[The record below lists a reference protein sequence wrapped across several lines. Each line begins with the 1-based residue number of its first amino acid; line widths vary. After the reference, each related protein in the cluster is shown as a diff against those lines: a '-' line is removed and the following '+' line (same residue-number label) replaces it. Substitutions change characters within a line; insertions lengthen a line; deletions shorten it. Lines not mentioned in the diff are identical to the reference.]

1 MKIFEKAF
9 RVIQQLEQHGYEAY
23 LVGGAVRDYLIGK
36 AVGDLDI
43 ATSATPDQVIK
54 VFDKV
59 IPIGIEHGTVLVR
72 FEQESFEITTFRTE
86 GAYSDYRHP
95 DSVNFVTDV
104 TADLARRDYTVNAIA
119 MARTGE
125 LVDPFDG
132 RSAIEKKEL
141 VTVGQAFDRFQ
152 EDPLRMMRGVRF
164 VSQLGYKLDHDARKV
179 MEDQRLWLARIA
191 IERVAIEMEK
201 LCRGKHVKTAVQL
214 LQDTGLWKAM
224 PIFKDHP
231 ELMGELSNK
240 IVPLGSLAEWVAL
253 CSLLSTRP
261 VLDWVKEW
269 KLSNAVKQDAQN
281 LVRLLQSDLDA
292 WAVYQLPDHL
302 DTGYCR
308 LVKIYKEIDIQDE
321 LSTLRNSLPIR
332 NSSELAI
339 SGSDLI
345 SWFPERKKG
354 SWIRDLLLAAEKAVV
369 ENRVPNDKEQLK
381 EWVYHGHD
389 T

>member
-43 ATSATPDQVIK
+43 ATSAKPDQVIK

-141 VTVGQAFDRFQ
+141 ATVGKAFDRFQ

-164 VSQLGYKLDHDARKV
+164 VSQLGYKLDDDARKV

-214 LQDTGLWKAM
+214 LQDTGLWEAM

-231 ELMGELSNK
+231 KLMGKIANK
-240 IVPLGSLAEWVAL
+240 MEPLGSLAEWVAL
-253 CSLLSTRP
+253 CSLLSARP

-269 KLSNAVKQDAQN
+269 KLSNAIKQDAQN
-281 LVRLLQSDLDA
+281 LVRVLQSDLDA
-292 WAVYQLPDHL
+292 WAVYQLPVHL
-302 DTGYCR
+302 DTGYSR
-308 LVKIYKEIDIQDE
+308 LVKIYKEKDIQDK

-332 NSSELAI
+332 NNSELAI

-369 ENRVPNDKEQLK
+369 ENRIPNDKKQLK
-381 EWVYHGHD
+381 EWVYHGYD